1 MKAVVDTN
9 VLAYHLLGTPRFA
22 AEAESFLQSAGEIL
36 APAAWEAEIAN
47 VIWMAA
53 RTGVLP
59 AIEAPVRLAFA
70 SRLGVFS
77 VSIRSLWQ
85 GALMRSLKSGVA
97 VYDTLFVELADR
109 EQAPLV
115 TFDRQLL
122 RAFPDIAMQ
131 PREIGAGS

>member
-1 MKAVVDTN
+1 MKAVVHTN

-22 AEAESFLQSAGEIL
+22 AEAESFLGSAGEIL
-36 APAAWEAEIAN
+36 APAIWEAEIAN

-53 RTGVLP
+53 RTGALP
-59 AIEAPVRLAFA
+59 VTEALARLAFA
-70 SRLGVFS
+70 TRLGVFS

-115 TFDRQLL
+115 TFDRRLL
-122 RAFPDIAMQ
+122 RAFPGIARQ
-131 PREIGAGS
+131 PHQLF

>member
-9 VLAYHLLGTPRFA
+9 VVAYHLLGTHRFA
-22 AEAESFLQSAGEIL
+22 AEAESFLKSAGEIF
-36 APAAWEAEIAN
+36 APAVWEAEIAN

-59 AIEAPVRLAFA
+59 ATEAPARLAFA
-70 SRLGVFS
+70 TRLGVFS
-77 VSIRSLWQ
+77 VSIRTLWQ

-109 EQAPLV
+109 EKVPLV
-115 TFDRQLL
+115 TFDRKLL
-122 RAFPDIAMQ
+122 RAFPGVAKQ
-131 PREIGAGS
+131 PREFAS

>member
-22 AEAESFLQSAGEIL
+22 AEAEAFLNNAGEIL
-36 APAAWEAEIAN
+36 APAVWEAEIAN
-47 VIWMAA
+47 VIWMAT

-59 AIEAPVRLAFA
+59 ATDAPARLAFA

-85 GALMRSLKSGVA
+85 GALMRSVKSGVA
-97 VYDTLFVELADR
+97 VYDTLFIELAVR

-115 TFDRQLL
+115 TFDRKLM
-122 RAFPDIAMQ
+122 RAFPGLAMQ
-131 PREIGAGS
+131 PREIAG